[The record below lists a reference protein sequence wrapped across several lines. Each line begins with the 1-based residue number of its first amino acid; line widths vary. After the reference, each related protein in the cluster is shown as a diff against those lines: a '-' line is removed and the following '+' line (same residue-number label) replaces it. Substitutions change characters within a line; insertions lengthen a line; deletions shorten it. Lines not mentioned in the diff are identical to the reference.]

1 MTEKQKLLNKFRI
14 LTKQKIDEGML
25 DQALVSL
32 NNQMKM
38 DIISIILTLLP
49 ADEYSEIMKIA
60 KDNTQVWSNEYVDVL
75 FNEIKDLLPE
85 LKFDN
90 K

>member
-25 DQALVSL
+25 DQALLSL

-49 ADEYSEIMKIA
+49 ADEYSKLMQIA